1 MLIDIINLK
10 KKEIYGKRKCK
21 LLLRQIAQS
30 NLVLYSV
37 LHEMGDNCFIGS

>member
-30 NLVLYSV
+30 NLV
-37 LHEMGDNCFIGS
+37 FIQRST